1 MNTIMKRPALQV
13 ENYEQQERLLP
24 QTPANE
30 NSQKRNFTTIDM
42 WNRNRKV
49 RSASTM
55 QRIWNLN

>member
-1 MNTIMKRPALQV
+1 MNTIMKRPTLQAD
-13 ENYEQQERLLP
+13 NFEQQERLLR

-49 RSASTM
+49 RSASTIL
-55 QRIWNLN
+55 RRWHLN

>member
-13 ENYEQQERLLP
+13 DNYEQQERLSR

-49 RSASTM
+49 RSASSM
-55 QRIWNLN
+55 LRRWHLN

>member
-1 MNTIMKRPALQV
+1 MNTIMKRPTLQV
-13 ENYEQQERLLP
+13 DNYEQQERLLR

-55 QRIWNLN
+55 LRRWHLN

>member
-1 MNTIMKRPALQV
+1 MKRPTLQV
-13 ENYEQQERLLP
+13 DNYEQQERLLR

-55 QRIWNLN
+55 LRRWHLN

>member
-1 MNTIMKRPALQV
+1 MNTIMKRPTLQV

-55 QRIWNLN
+55 QRRWHLN

>member
-1 MNTIMKRPALQV
+1 MNTTMKRPTLQV
-13 ENYEQQERLLP
+13 DNYEQQERLLR

-55 QRIWNLN
+55 LRRWHLN

>member
-1 MNTIMKRPALQV
+1 MNTIMKRPTLQV

-55 QRIWNLN
+55 LRRWHLN